1 MLTIAKCFKLM
12 LGAFACGALTQLRAA
27 TFMSHSARN
36 IMVDDI
42 GHGFCNDPAGRIGN
56 LKFVAVP
63 QRGRIKRRRHEVS
76 FCSSSFGDDRFRRH
90 QRG

>member
-1 MLTIAKCFKLM
+1 MFQIDA
-12 LGAFACGALTQLRAA
+12 GRACGALTQAWPI

-36 IMVDDI
+36 TIVDDI

-56 LKFVAVP
+56 LKFVAMP

-76 FCSSSFGDDRFRRH
+76 FCSSSFGVDRIRRH
-90 QRG
+90 QCG